1 VEPLT
6 REAAVNYITLNFEE
20 LKQRA
25 TQMFIER
32 MATLTSAEVCN
43 RFLKA
48 GEKYGDFDVN
58 SIDIGA
64 ELEAEFC
71 DIPSYVA
78 LGDLQK

>member
-1 VEPLT
+1 
-6 REAAVNYITLNFEE
+6 
-20 LKQRA
+20 
-25 TQMFIER
+25 MFVER

-58 SIDIGA
+58 SIDVGA
-64 ELEAEFC
+64 ELEAEYL
-71 DIPSYVA
+71 DILSYIA